1 VASLLYDK
9 PFVAVAC
16 DTGVRQESQP
26 ITLDAGCEIVSVLH
40 VRFVGIFMLRKRKRT
55 QMTDGKPDGA
65 PDQTDMQVRRYFLF
79 VRIVMLPTLAA
90 LED

>member
-1 VASLLYDK
+1 
-9 PFVAVAC
+9 
-16 DTGVRQESQP
+16 
-26 ITLDAGCEIVSVLH
+26 

-65 PDQTDMQVRRYFLF
+65 PDQTDMQVRRYFLL
-79 VRIVMLPTLAA
+79 VRMVMLPTLAA